1 MSQPKVEIPL
11 EIKDDTDGVSEI
23 TLRNLQQPN
32 FQATYRRGKFLGKGG
47 FAKCYEFVKNGKL
60 VYAGKIVP
68 KTLLVKQHQKVKM
81 ANEIKLHRSL
91 KHENIVQFIHSFEG
105 KIFIMQNLQAN
116 PNSNP

>member
-1 MSQPKVEIPL
+1 M
-11 EIKDDTDGVSEI
+11 
-23 TLRNLQQPN
+23 N

-105 KIFIMQNLQAN
+105 KIIKDSTLDGGHFAWIIIEMITIGKT
-116 PNSNP
+116 